1 MEADWAV
8 REMSGAVLAHGKQV
22 TSVIR
27 ICAELEA
34 HRELSLTSAL
44 GDGLR
49 QAAHRIFEHEG
60 TSVDGLLAGHYAA
73 TAARCR
79 AFPRVLIAQDT
90 CDFVYKQAQITGLA
104 QFNQFKAIRG
114 LKGHGALALTTAGT
128 PLGLLH
134 LTLRGE
140 AGEAGEAG
148 EVGEAG
154 EAGEAGDVDAELPRD
169 PNAWV
174 PLAERESY
182 KWHEGLQAVAAR
194 LPPETEGVLIQDREG
209 DIFALLGAERPDH
222 LHLLVRASYNRS
234 ITYATLVEAPEVRI
248 AGTAA
253 GRAGAAP
260 AVAPLPLTSG
270 GPGPEARAVPL
281 LRTERGSLFAVA
293 AAAPRCGELQVQV
306 PRRAATPPHP
316 ARAAR
321 KAVLEVRVTEVRLQR
336 PRREAQTPAVPR
348 EVTVWVVHA
357 AEITAGIPPEDRICW
372 VLLSTLPVPDLT
384 TAGEL
389 VGYYVRRWTIE
400 RLHYTLKSGLRVERL
415 QIDDA
420 RSLGHALALY
430 YVVAC
435 RLLELTY
442 LARHDP
448 ERPAVAVLEASEL
461 AVLAAAT
468 RLPVATVAQAV
479 AAIAKLGGHTSYRK
493 ALPPGVKVLWQG
505 LQRLHGLAEGWRLA
519 YQTDPVAR

>member
-1 MEADWAV
+1 MREADWAV
-8 REMSGAVLAHGKQV
+8 REMSGAELADRRQV
-22 TSVIR
+22 KSVIR
-27 ICAELEA
+27 ICADLAE
-34 HRELSLTSAL
+34 HRELSLTAAL

-49 QAAHRIFEHEG
+49 QAAHRIFEHAG

-90 CDFVYKQAQITGLA
+90 CDFVYQQHQIVGLA
-104 QFNQFKAIRG
+104 SFNQFERVRG

-134 LTLRGE
+134 LALWGE
-140 AGEAGEAG
+140 DGTAPPE
-148 EVGEAG
+148 
-154 EAGEAGDVDAELPRD
+154 DPAE
-169 PNAWV
+169 WV

-182 KWHEGLQAVAAR
+182 KWHAGLQAVAAQ
-194 LPPETEGVLIQDREG
+194 LPPETEGILIQDREG

-222 LHLLVRASYNRS
+222 LHLLVRASYDRRIAYEALS
-234 ITYATLVEAPEVRI
+234 EAPEARVP
-248 AGTAA
+248 GTAA
-253 GRAGAAP
+253 AWP
-260 AVAPLPLTSG
+260 AVTAAGVASVPATSG
-270 GPGPEARAVPL
+270 GPGPEASEAPL

-306 PRRAATPPHP
+306 PRRAATPQHP

-321 KAVLEVRVTEVRLQR
+321 QAVLEVRVTEVRLQR
-336 PRREAQTPAVPR
+336 PRREAQTPDVPR
-348 EVTVWVVHA
+348 EVSLWVVHA
-357 AEITAGIPPEDRICW
+357 AEITEGIPPEERICW
-372 VLLSTLPVPDLT
+372 VLLSTLPVPDLA
-384 TAGEL
+384 TAAEL
-389 VGYYVRRWTIE
+389 VGYYACRWIIE

-435 RLLELTY
+435 RLLQLTY

-448 ERPAVAVLEASEL
+448 ERPAVEVLEATEL
-461 AVLAAAT
+461 AVLAAAS
-468 RLPVATVAQAV
+468 RLPVLTVAQAV

-493 ALPPGVKVLWQG
+493 ALPPGVKVLWLG

-519 YQTDPVAR
+519 HQACPVAS